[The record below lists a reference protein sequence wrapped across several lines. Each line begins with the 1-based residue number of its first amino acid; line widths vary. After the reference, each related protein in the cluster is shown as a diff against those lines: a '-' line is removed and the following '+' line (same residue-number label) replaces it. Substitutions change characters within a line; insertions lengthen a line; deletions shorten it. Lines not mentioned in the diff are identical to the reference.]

1 MSSLWSLI
9 EPGAKE
15 WSDDVH
21 AINLVYAKEHEY
33 PAPPTPSIGSV
44 AACSQAISLK
54 RIADALEAIVKLG
67 QPPYMVSGAVL
78 NPDLTPSGV
87 IYGEHT
93 GDTRRPKE
101 SP

>member
-21 AINLVYAKEHEY
+21 AINLAYAKEHGY
-33 PAPPTPSIGSV
+33 PAPPAPSIGSV
-44 AACSQAISLK
+44 ASCSQAISLK
-54 RIADALEAIVKLG
+54 RIADALDRMV
-67 QPPYMVSGAVL
+67 QPVNYAGL
-78 NPDLTPSGV
+78 FKPDGTPNS
-87 IYGEHT
+87 ILDIAGEHT